1 MLEEGPRSRWLWSP
15 SLHLPRVAS
24 RLERMHAQQ
33 RGQERG
39 GGVSGGGGGGVLR
52 AVDLGCGKGRDA
64 VWLASL

>member
-1 MLEEGPRSRWLWSP
+1 
-15 SLHLPRVAS
+15 
-24 RLERMHAQQ
+24 MHAQQRGQQ